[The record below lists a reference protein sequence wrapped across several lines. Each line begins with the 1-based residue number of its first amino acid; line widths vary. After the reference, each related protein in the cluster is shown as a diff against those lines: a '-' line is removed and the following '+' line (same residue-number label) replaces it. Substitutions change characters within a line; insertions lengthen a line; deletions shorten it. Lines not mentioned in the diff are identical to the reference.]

1 MTQASSASS
10 RNAEPALNGQSEHH
24 NGEHQNGL
32 CGEDWVDVVTRA
44 MQLAAKD
51 AHLVAYQTGT
61 GVLYRRDDGAVGIF
75 KPDPAM
81 YEDLIPPP
89 FEDEQILRYE
99 PVES

>member
-1 MTQASSASS
+1 MTQVSSASS
-10 RNAEPALNGQSEHH
+10 RTTELARNGQ
-24 NGEHQNGL
+24 GEHQNGPFGGDEWL
-32 CGEDWVDVVTRA
+32 SVITEA

-51 AHLVAYQTGT
+51 AHLVAHQTGT

-81 YEDLIPPP
+81 YEDLVPPP